1 MVLRKFLLLVNI
13 FLTGLILWMAASI
26 IMPWVF
32 SKQKGKEPKA
42 EVLRTKGPENAVSRT
57 SRNIKYYQRI
67 IDGDIFKTKK
77 GAPKPIEIKA
87 DNADEDVKD
96 VKISDLDL
104 KLMGTVIGQNQ
115 ESCAVIF
122 DGSTKKEDYYFL
134 NNFVQDARIVRIFS
148 DKVILSKE
156 GKEEALVMSYESE
169 PASKITRPEKKR
181 KPRRQVARERPPK
194 RQKPIERPRRPR
206 ALKK

>member
-13 FLTGLILWMAASI
+13 FLTGLILWMAANI

-42 EVLRTKGPENAVSRT
+42 EILRTKGPENAVHRT
-57 SRNIKYYQRI
+57 SRNIRYYQRI

-77 GAPKPIEIKA
+77 GALKPVEL
-87 DNADEDVKD
+87 NADKDVKE

-104 KLMGTVIGQNQ
+104 KLKGTVIGQNQ

-122 DGSTKKEDYYFL
+122 DGSTKKEDYYYL
-134 NNFVQDARIVRIFS
+134 NNFIQDARIVRILS

-169 PASKITRPEKKR
+169 PASKITRPQKKSR
-181 KPRRQVARERPPK
+181 PRRQVARKKPPARRKPVKRP
-194 RQKPIERPRRPR
+194 ERRPR
-206 ALKK
+206 VLKK